1 MIKRLHAEV
10 TGRVQGV
17 GFRDFVLRQANSRG
31 LSGWVRNSDDGRS
44 VELCAEGEDAALES
58 LVEALREGPR
68 FSRVEDVA
76 CEWSEATG
84 GFSKF
89 SMEL

>member
-1 MIKRLHAEV
+1 MKRLQAEV

-17 GFRDFVLRQANSRG
+17 GFRDFVLRQANARG
-31 LSGWVRNSDDGRS
+31 LFGWVRNSDNGRS
-44 VELCAEGEDAALES
+44 VELCAEGEEEALLS
-58 LVEALREGPR
+58 LVEAVREGPR

-76 CEWSEATG
+76 CEWSEPTG

-89 SMEL
+89 SMEI